1 MDTQMLVGLFI
12 FVTFLVVFIYCGHLI
27 NKTWDEICKAK
38 DKNKK

>member
-27 NKTWDEICKAK
+27 NKTWDEICKDK
-38 DKNKK
+38 DKK